1 MARRHVFH
9 TVLLVVLLCSCQ
21 SDRLDVDIS
30 EVDVEVELLR
40 FDQDLRQADF
50 EHLEIT
56 YQGLYQK
63 HGSFLEDYLEIIMRI
78 GPADDPRSLGALEEF
93 VEEPQMKQ
101 VFKDIDEIH
110 SPHMNEYES
119 EFTDAMR
126 RLKYHFDDQVIPDI
140 IFHHSGFNVGV
151 YPTDSILAIG
161 LDFYLG
167 TEHPVVQLL
176 DPNVFPQ
183 YTRNKMRPE
192 YMVSDAL
199 KGMLLV
205 RFQDLFKEDNMLD
218 QTMYYGK
225 VMYCLDAL
233 LPEVEDSIKMQY
245 TTMEMEWCEANKT
258 KIWNEYANQ
267 QNLEESRNFEIQK
280 WIQDAPF
287 TGAAAIPQDSP
298 SRLGVWIAWQVV
310 RDYMNANEEVTLPAL
325 MADDNY
331 YKFMRFY
338 DPS

>member
-21 SDRLDVDIS
+21 SDRLDVNTSGID
-30 EVDVEVELLR
+30 VDVELRR
-40 FDQDLRQADF
+40 FDLDLKHADF
-50 EHLEIT
+50 EHLQDT

-63 HGSFLEDYLEIIMRI
+63 HGSFFADYLEVIMRI
-78 GPADDPRSLGALEEF
+78 GPADDPHSLAALENF
-93 VEEPQMKQ
+93 VEDPQMKQ
-101 VFKDIDEIH
+101 VFEDIDQIH
-110 SPHMNEYES
+110 SPMMEDYDS
-119 EFTDAMR
+119 EFVDAMK
-126 RLKYHFDDQVIPDI
+126 RLKYHFSDQVIPDI
-140 IFHHSGFNVGV
+140 TFHHSGFNVGV

-167 TEHPVVQLL
+167 PDHPVVQLL
-176 DPNVFPQ
+176 DPNIFPQ
-183 YTRNKMRPE
+183 YSRNKMRPE
-192 YMVSDAL
+192 YMISDAL
-199 KGMLLV
+199 HGMLMV
-205 RFQDLFKEDNMLD
+205 RFQDLFNEDNMLN

-225 VMYCLDAL
+225 IMYCLDAL

-245 TTMEMEWCEANKT
+245 TTQEMEWCEANKT

-267 QNLEESRNFEIQK
+267 KNLEESRNFEILK

-287 TGAAAIPQDSP
+287 TSAAAIPQDSP

-310 RDYMNANEEVTLPAL
+310 RDYMNENEEVTLQAL